1 MLFADAQTLRPVT
14 TNQSRPEGRGFNPII
29 LMNAFKLLPHF
40 WRLWLIFVWVISGLA
55 CVIASIAWSGCAT
68 GGGSSN
74 SGTPTS
80 YPTSYP
86 TEPFRAAPP
95 RNKRFTENVIF
106 LKETNV
112 PVSEV
117 YASFGQPD
125 WESTPLRLI
134 AYRAVNNQALYVVYG
149 TNNYVMRYSVKK
161 IKATDSL
168 QEVAPLW
175 LQSN

>member
-1 MLFADAQTLRPVT
+1 MST
-14 TNQSRPEGRGFNPII
+14 S
-29 LMNAFKLLPHF
+29 MNAFRLLPKL
-40 WRLWLIFVWVISGLA
+40 RRSLLVIVLMIGGVA

-68 GGGSSN
+68 GAGSSN
-74 SGTPTS
+74 SDTPTS
-80 YPTSYP
+80 YPTG
-86 TEPFRAAPP
+86 PFRAAPP
-95 RNKRFTENVIF
+95 RTKRFTENVIF

-125 WESTPLRLI
+125 WESKPLRLI

-149 TNNYVMRYSVKK
+149 TNNYVTRYAVKK
-161 IKATDSL
+161 IAATDSL
-168 QEVAPLW
+168 QEMASLW

>member
-1 MLFADAQTLRPVT
+1 
-14 TNQSRPEGRGFNPII
+14 
-29 LMNAFKLLPHF
+29 MNAFKLLPHLR
-40 WRLWLIFVWVISGLA
+40 RLWLIIVLVISGLG
-55 CVIASIAWSGCAT
+55 CVIASIAWSGCAN
-68 GGGSSN
+68 GRGSSN
-74 SGTPTS
+74 SDNRTS
-80 YPTSYP
+80 YPTG
-86 TEPFRAAPP
+86 PFRAAPP

-125 WESTPLRLI
+125 WESKPLRLI

-149 TNNYVMRYSVKK
+149 TNNYVTRYAVKK
-161 IKATDSL
+161 IEATDSL
-168 QEVAPLW
+168 KEVAPLW